1 MVKMK
6 KGVALLMMLAL
17 VLGMFA
23 LTGCGDKQDEVSGWQ
38 YVENNG
44 VLKVGLDDTFAPM
57 GFRDENNKLV
67 GFDIDLANAV
77 GEQLGVEVEF
87 VPIEWDSK
95 ELELASKNIDCIWN
109 GMSVTKERI
118 ENMALTDQYLNNKLV
133 VMAIKDDVK
142 IASAADLAKYKI
154 ATQVDS
160 SALHTMQAH
169 ADWDTFSANV
179 QEYKTYDDAIMAMKG
194 GRADCMV
201 VDQVLGEY
209 KNSKMDNVMKTCDFD
224 FGDDYYAIGCRKGET
239 DLAAKLGEA
248 IQAVIDSG
256 EAKTI
261 SEKWF
266 GKNIVILEPID
277 LELYG
282 PEN

>member
-6 KGVALLMMLAL
+6 KGVALLMMLTL

-23 LTGCGDKQDEVSGWQ
+23 LTGCGNSEDADAVSGWQ
-38 YVENNG
+38 YVQDNG

-57 GFRDENNKLV
+57 GFRDENNELV
-67 GFDIDLANAV
+67 GFDIDLAKAV

-95 ELELASKNIDCIWN
+95 ELELQSKNIDCIWN
-109 GMSVTKERI
+109 GMSVTPERI
-118 ENMALTDQYLNNKLV
+118 ENMALTDQYLNNKIIIMTLS
-133 VMAIKDDVK
+133 DDVK
-142 IASAADLAKYKI
+142 IESAADLANYNI

-160 SALHTMQAH
+160 ASLQAMKANEEWDSF
-169 ADWDTFSANV
+169 ADKV
-179 QEYKTYDDAIMAMKG
+179 LEYKTYDEAIMAMKG

-209 KNSKMDNVMKTCDFD
+209 KNNKMDNVMKVCAFD
-224 FGDDYYAIGCRKGET
+224 FGDDFYAIGCRKADT
-239 DLAAKLGEA
+239 DLAAKLNEA
-248 IQAVIDSG
+248 IGTLIENG

-266 GKNIVILEPID
+266 GKNIVILEPISA
-277 LELYG
+277 E
-282 PEN
+282 